1 MFYGK
6 MTKELEPLYDAY
18 EKRWG
23 NTPDFYENAEYAAEE
38 YDDYVAD
45 IKRALELDVEMPD
58 LYPHDEDE
66 Y

>member
-1 MFYGK
+1 MSYGK
-6 MTKELEPLYDAY
+6 MTKELEPLYEAY
-18 EKRWG
+18 KKRWG
-23 NTPDFYENAEYAAEE
+23 DYPDTYENAEYAAEE

-45 IKRALELDVEMPD
+45 IKRTLELDVEMPA